1 MTPVAAIDPV
11 LAGQP
16 ALTVLGATPAAAV
29 APGPATAG
37 FGEILAA
44 GMRGVAGKLATAD
57 DLVRGFTLN
66 EGVPIHQVTYALEE
80 ARLSV
85 ELAMQ
90 VRGRLLD
97 GYRELMNMQL

>member
-1 MTPVAAIDPV
+1 MTPVAAIDSV
-11 LAGQP
+11 LASQP
-16 ALTVLGATPAAAV
+16 ALTALGPAPV
-29 APGPATAG
+29 APQSSAGTG

-44 GMRGVAGKLATAD
+44 GLRGVEGKLATAD
-57 DLVRGFTLN
+57 ELVRRFTLDD
-66 EGVPIHQVTYALEE
+66 GVPIHQVTFALEE

-90 VRGRLLD
+90 VRGRLLE

>member
-1 MTPVAAIDPV
+1 MMSVAAIDPV
-11 LAGQP
+11 LAGAP
-16 ALTVLGATPAAAV
+16 MLTSLGVAPVASPTPAAT
-29 APGPATAG
+29 GG

-44 GMRGVAGKLATAD
+44 GMQGVEKKIATAD
-57 DLVRGFTLN
+57 DLVRRFTLN
-66 EGVPIHQVTYALEE
+66 EGVPVHQVTYALEE

-97 GYRELMNMQL
+97 GYREIMNMQL